1 MTKPDQTINMTLRMA
16 KVARAVEVETTEE
29 CKVVVDGLFWQDAVT
44 DEFDVSEDITE
55 YVE

>member
-1 MTKPDQTINMTLRMA
+1 MTKPDQLVDMTLRMA

-29 CKVVVDGLFWQDAVT
+29 CEVVVDGLFWQDVVT
-44 DEFDVSEDITE
+44 DEFDVSEDTTE